1 MSKSESRADRKQIP
15 FKLVKVDDETQGQSL
30 ARAALNPLLHS
41 SLTVRDYSPFA
52 EDDDINDLVDAFE
65 DQVNKIADGNLRN
78 LEEMLLAQA
87 HTLHTI
93 SNHLFRRAVM
103 TEFSSCLEMF
113 LKLGLKAQNQ
123 SKLTCEALAN
133 IKAPKSYLTNIGH
146 NQQINIG
153 QSKLLEKSDGQRL
166 DFGEAKTPITANQTV
181 EAVGKQHRTKNGRG

>member
-1 MSKSESRADRKQIP
+1 MDGETKTGKTGNQIP
-15 FKLVKVDDETQGQSL
+15 FRIVQKDGETQGQSL

-41 SLTVRDYSPFA
+41 SLTVRDYSPFG
-52 EDDDINDLVDAFE
+52 EDADINDLVDAFE
-65 DQVNKIADGNLRN
+65 VQVNKIADGNLRN
-78 LEEMLLAQA
+78 LEEMLLAQV

-103 TEFSSCLEMF
+103 TEYSSCMEMF

-146 NQQINIG
+146 NQQINIR
-153 QSKLLEKSDGQRL
+153 QSKLLEKTDGERL
-166 DFGEAKTPITANQTV
+166 DFGKAATPIRGNTTL
-181 EAVGKQHRTKNGRG
+181 ETVGKQHRAKDS

>member
-15 FKLVKVDDETQGQSL
+15 FKLVKEDDETEGQSL

-41 SLTVRDYSPFA
+41 SLTVRDYSPFGQ
-52 EDDDINDLVDAFE
+52 DDDINDLVDAFE
-65 DQVNKIADGNLRN
+65 GQVNQIANGDFRN
-78 LEEMLLAQA
+78 LEGMLLAQV

-103 TEFSSCLEMF
+103 TEYSSCMEMF

-153 QSKLLEKSDGQRL
+153 QSKLMEKTDGERL
-166 DFGEAKTPITANQTV
+166 DFGKAATPIRGDTTL
-181 EAVGKQHRTKNGRG
+181 ETVGKQHRAKDT

>member
-1 MSKSESRADRKQIP
+1 MKNKEIP
-15 FKLVKVDDETQGQSL
+15 FRIVPKDGETQSQSL

-41 SLTVRDYSPFA
+41 SLTVRDYSPFG

-65 DQVNKIADGNLRN
+65 VQVNQIANGDLRN
-78 LEEMLLAQA
+78 LEGMLLAQA

-103 TEFSSCLEMF
+103 TEYFSCLEMF

-133 IKAPKSYLTNIGH
+133 MKNPKTHLSQTNIAH
-146 NQQINIG
+146 NQQVNNV
-153 QSKLLEKSDGQRL
+153 QSELLEEIDGERL
-166 DFGEAKTPITANQTV
+166 DFGKTATPIRSDTTL
-181 EAVGKQHRTKNGRG
+181 ETVGK